1 VTNNLSTAPNTIGG
15 TWTTFK
21 TNVET
26 AVKKIIFLIFI
37 CLLLIDFYV
46 YIPLRIKKNFT
57 RTIETNIYS
66 S

>member
-1 VTNNLSTAPNTIGG
+1 MNNN
-15 TWTTFK
+15 
-21 TNVET
+21 
-26 AVKKIIFLIFI
+26 KKIIFIILI

-57 RTIETNIYS
+57 RTIEINYCS

>member
-1 VTNNLSTAPNTIGG
+1 MNNN
-15 TWTTFK
+15 
-21 TNVET
+21 
-26 AVKKIIFLIFI
+26 KKIIFLIFI

-57 RTIETNIYS
+57 RTIENNIYS